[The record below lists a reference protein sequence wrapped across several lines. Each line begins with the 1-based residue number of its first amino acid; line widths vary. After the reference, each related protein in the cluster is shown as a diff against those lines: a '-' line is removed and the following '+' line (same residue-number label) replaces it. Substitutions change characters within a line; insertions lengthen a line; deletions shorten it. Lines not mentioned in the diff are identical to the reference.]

1 MIEYLGDLNKIKW
14 NSKTEQVE
22 QVILDS
28 ESDPIQLVFD
38 GESLQIQ
45 TKDISYLSL
54 DFETLERLNYFL
66 EQAET
71 LYNSKYE
78 KQD

>member
-1 MIEYLGDLNKIKW
+1 MIEYLGDLNKIRW
-14 NSKTEQVE
+14 NAKTEQVE

>member
-1 MIEYLGDLNKIKW
+1 MIEYLGDLNKIRW
-14 NSKTEQVE
+14 NAKTEQVE

-54 DFETLERLNYFL
+54 DF
-66 EQAET
+66 
-71 LYNSKYE
+71 
-78 KQD
+78 